1 MPELRFSEFK
11 DEWEEKSLDELLCF
25 KNGINAPKEDY
36 GDGIKFINVLDILN
50 NDYIIYD
57 KIIDSVKVTEDQFKN
72 YCVGYGDVLFQRSSE
87 TREEVGTSNVYL
99 DKEKK
104 CVFGG
109 FVIRGEKIG
118 EYEPFFLKE
127 LLKSSIVR
135 KEITSRGGGSTRYNI
150 GQESLKKVKIK
161 LPSLDEQKKIASF
174 LTKIDSK
181 TQKLE
186 RKYELW
192 QDYKKGMLQQLFSQ
206 NLRFK
211 AGDGSDFPDW
221 EIKFLGEISD
231 IKTGNK
237 DLKDKID
244 KGKYPFFVRSDNIE
258 RINSYS
264 FDGEAILIPGDG
276 KIGEV
281 YHYING
287 KFDYHQRVYKISDF
301 QEKINGKYIYYYLR
315 RHFLRQ
321 ALKNSVKAT
330 VDSLR
335 LPTIKGMEIK
345 LPTLEEQTKIA
356 QFLTSIDKKI
366 ESIQKELQLNKEFK
380 KGLLQKMFPTDKKSK
395 EIKTPDLLDKQTE
408 QTALL

>member
-1 MPELRFSEFK
+1 MPELRFPEFE
-11 DEWEEKSLDELLCF
+11 DEWKKKKLKDVAIINPKSQDLPNEFLYIDLESVKCGKLKKENYITKEQAPSRAQRLLKDNDILYQTVRPYQKNNLYFMSKNLDKCVAST
-25 KNGINAPKEDY
+25 GYAQIRCKEDS
-36 GDGIKFINVLDILN
+36 KFVYQYLHTDKFVNRVL
-50 NDYIIYD
+50 
-57 KIIDSVKVTEDQFKN
+57 SRCT
-72 YCVGYGDVLFQRSSE
+72 
-87 TREEVGTSNVYL
+87 GTSYPA
-99 DKEKK
+99 
-104 CVFGG
+104 
-109 FVIRGEKIG
+109 I
-118 EYEPFFLKE
+118 
-127 LLKSSIVR
+127 SS
-135 KEITSRGGGSTRYNI
+135 TDLG
-150 GQESLKKVKIK
+150 KIK
-161 LPSLDEQKKIASF
+161 IKIPSLPEQEKIASF
-174 LTKIDSK
+174 LSKVDLKIE
-181 TQKLE
+181 KLE
-186 RKYELW
+186 RKVELW
-192 QDYKKGMLQQLFSQ
+192 QFYKKGMLQQLFSQ
-206 NLRFK
+206 ELRFK
-211 AGDGSDFPDW
+211 AGDESDFPDW

-281 YHYING
+281 YHYITG

-335 LPTIKGMEIK
+335 LPTIKGMEIE
-345 LPTLEEQTKIA
+345 LPSLPEQTKIA
-356 QFLTSIDKKI
+356 DFLTSIDNKI

-380 KGLLQKMFPTDKKSK
+380 KGLLQKMFPEDKKSK